1 MKQIIRLAALALL
14 LMLLPGRAFAE
25 PEAVEQAKSS
35 VVQLYAMG
43 YDGDGR
49 LLSRWTG
56 TAFAVGPAGED
67 SSVFLTNRHV
77 ALGRGE
83 FTEDTVKLWLLP
95 EKKQMSSLWILRAQA
110 AMRNSCLLWFAWLQ
124 IKLYTFPVDRNHLR
138 GT

>member
-14 LMLLPGRAFAE
+14 LMLLPGHAFAE

-77 ALGRGE
+77 APAPPWP
-83 FTEDTVKLWLLP
+83 VKFSWP
-95 EKKQMSSLWILRAQA
+95 PA
-110 AMRNSCLLWFAWLQ
+110 ATPMW
-124 IKLYTFPVDRNHLR
+124 P
-138 GT
+138 